1 MITANDMTK
10 QDKMYIALCAL
21 FSVFI
26 VLANATCQKFIYLPA
41 LPFHTFVLSA
51 GALFYP
57 FMFMLTDLIAE
68 FYDKKK
74 ANFCVR
80 LAVCMNISAA
90 LILLGIDSLEATP
103 WSRIDNSLFHLVFGL
118 SGAVVIANIIACYTA
133 QLVDIV
139 LYLWIKKITNS
150 RFLWL
155 RNSGSTAISLFM
167 DSFIAISLLTLFN
180 VFPRDKMWEFMVNSY
195 FYKLFMT
202 ICNIPVFYLLVWGVK
217 KFILSKNIPTVP
229 EQPTTG
235 QEELTLQA
243 T

>member
-21 FSVFI
+21 FSVFM
-26 VLANATCQKFIYLPA
+26 VLSNATCQKFLYLPVQ
-41 LPFHTFVLSA
+41 PFHTFVLSA

-80 LAVCMNISAA
+80 LGVSMDLCAA
-90 LILLGIDSLEATP
+90 LVVLGIDSLQATP
-103 WSRIDNSLFHLVFGL
+103 WSRVDNSLFHLVFGL
-118 SGAVVIANIIACYTA
+118 SGAVVVANIIACYIA
-133 QLVDIV
+133 QLADIS
-139 LYLWIKKITNS
+139 LYLWIRKLTKG

-167 DSFIAISLLTLFN
+167 DTFIAFSLGALFN
-180 VFPRDKMWEFMVNSY
+180 IIPVEKMWLMMINSY
-195 FYKLFMT
+195 FYKIFMT
-202 ICNIPVFYLLVWGVK
+202 IVNIPLFYLLVWGIK
-217 KFILSKNIPTVP
+217 KFILSKNSPTETQQAEFP
-229 EQPTTG
+229 ILQTT
-235 QEELTLQA
+235 
-243 T
+243 